1 MIELGRIAVIIFLS
15 MVLVFNM
22 FLLILLLISLMR
34 KVPYVPSSRKQV
46 DAMVKIANIKAT
58 DLVCDLGCGHG
69 TLLFAA
75 ERTSK
80 SKELI
85 GYESAPLPLFI
96 NFMVRLFKKT
106 RVKILNKN
114 FFKEDLSRYSVVLL
128 YLLPETMD
136 ALLPKLK
143 KELKKGTRIISN
155 SFQFKD
161 LKPKKVYTEKDI
173 PGIRP
178 IYEYEV

>member
-1 MIELGRIAVIIFLS
+1 MIEILRIAVVIILS
-15 MVLVFNM
+15 IVLIFNL
-22 FLLILLLISLMR
+22 FLLVLLLISLMR
-34 KVPYVPSSRKQV
+34 KVPYVPSGKKQV
-46 DAMVKIANIKAT
+46 DAMVKIAKITAK
-58 DLVCDLGCGHG
+58 DSVCDLGCGHG

-75 ERTSK
+75 EKATK
-80 SKELI
+80 AKELI

-96 NFMVRLFKKT
+96 NFLVRLFKKT
-106 RVKILNKN
+106 KVKILNKN
-114 FFKEDLSRYSVVLL
+114 FFKEDLSKYSVVLL

-178 IYEYEV
+178 IYEYEL